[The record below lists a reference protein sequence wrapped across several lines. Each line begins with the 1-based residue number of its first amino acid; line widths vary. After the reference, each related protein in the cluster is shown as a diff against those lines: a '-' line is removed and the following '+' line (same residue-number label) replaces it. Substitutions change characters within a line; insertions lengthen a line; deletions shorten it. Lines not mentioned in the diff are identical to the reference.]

1 MGLRGPALLDPKA
14 LIRRGSKQVRKRRPG
29 QQEAIDRDIPPL
41 DLSDDDL
48 RSVIRLLPGYDPT
61 LDAVGYHFDCEEARR
76 VINFFVQRIM
86 HVRGDLAGEPFRPS
100 PSQQCWLANFFGW
113 RRDSDDGP
121 RYRTGF
127 LTEARGEGKTTEAAG
142 TALYVLTHEDTAG
155 SGAEIYSAAYSI
167 KQANLVWSQARQ
179 MVARDVWLSSRL
191 SLFAHA
197 IVHLD
202 DELTSYQSI
211 AAEANNAWGFQPR
224 FVVVDELHAQRTR
237 ALVDAL
243 ESAKSKR
250 NDSQTLYITT
260 AGNNP
265 TPENICW
272 EIYEHACRVRDRVI
286 IDPTFLPAIYEV
298 GKDADWHD
306 ENEWK
311 KAHPNRFEYQLED
324 LRAEKIK
331 IKANPALENRFR
343 QLMLNQWVSQAD
355 RWISLDAWRDC
366 GTKFTAEDMK
376 GRRCFGG
383 LDLSETRDLSS
394 FALCFPP
401 SESGGKFRLLVW
413 HWLPDKNLFFREEQ
427 DKANYAVWA
436 KQKWLN
442 LTPGAT
448 VDYAFVV
455 RDILVALEQFKVV
468 AIAYDRWNADP
479 VVSKLE
485 KELGVPMVKH
495 GQGFAGM
502 SGPCKQF
509 ERLVLDRRIEYNE
522 NPIMDW
528 EINQLACERDP
539 AGNIKPTKVQSRT
552 RIDGVVASI
561 MAVGQAALEIAK
573 KSVYTSRGILEL

>member
-1 MGLRGPALLDPKA
+1 VVRSYAGKIPADELLA
-14 LIRRGSKQVRKRRPG
+14 RGSRWSRKRKQRKA
-29 QQEAIDRDIPPL
+29 AIERDVTPL
-41 DLSDDDL
+41 DLTDDYL
-48 RSVIRLLPGYDPT
+48 LAIVRTLPGYDPF
-61 LDAVGYHFDCEEARR
+61 LDSAGYHFDCDSARE
-76 VINFFVQRIM
+76 VINFFVTRII
-86 HVRGDLAGEPFRPS
+86 HVRGDLAGKPFIPS
-100 PSQQCWLANFFGW
+100 EAQRAWLGNFFGW
-113 RRDSDDGP
+113 RRDSDGGP

-142 TALYVLTHEDTAG
+142 TALFVLSHDDTQG
-155 SGAEIYSAAYSI
+155 TGAEVYSAAYSI
-167 KQANLVWSQARQ
+167 KQANLVWSQASE

-191 SLFAHA
+191 ALFSHA
-197 IVHLD
+197 IVHQD
-202 DELTSYQSI
+202 DPLTSYQSI
-211 AAEANNAWGFQPR
+211 AAEANSAWGFQPR

-250 NDSQTLYITT
+250 KDSQTLYITT

-272 EIYEHACRVRDRVI
+272 EIYETACKVRDRVI
-286 IDPTFLPAIYEV
+286 VDPTFLPAIYEV
-298 GKDADWHD
+298 AKDADWHD
-306 ENEWK
+306 EAEWK
-311 KAHPNRFEYQLED
+311 KAHPNRFEYQLD
-324 LRAEKIK
+324 DMRAESVKIW
-331 IKANPALENRFR
+331 ANPALENRFR

-366 GTKFTAEDMK
+366 GAKFKAEDMN

-401 SESGGKFRLLVW
+401 IESGGKFRLLVW

-427 DKANYAVWA
+427 DKASYTVWA
-436 KQKWLN
+436 RQGWLN
-442 LTPGAT
+442 LTPGTT
-448 VDYAFVV
+448 VDYAFVI
-455 RDILVALEQFKVV
+455 RDILKALEQFRVV
-468 AIAYDRWNADP
+468 AVAYDRWNADP

-485 KELGVPMVKH
+485 KELGVPMLKH

-502 SGPCKQF
+502 SGPSKQF
-509 ERLVLDRRIEYNE
+509 ERLILDGKLEYNE
-522 NPIMDW
+522 NPLMDW

-561 MAVGQAALEIAK
+561 MAVGQAALEIKK
-573 KSVYTSRGILEL
+573 KSVYSARGLLEF